1 MTTCGISRW
10 EDPKEINKRL
20 NALVSEPIW
29 EVTDEYYENEV
40 LKYYDEKCKKSK
52 AIYEEA
58 KAFQHIL
65 MPVR

>member
-29 EVTDEYYENEV
+29 EVNDEYYENEV
-40 LKYYDEKCKKSK
+40 LKYYDEKCAAPDEKCG
-52 AIYEEA
+52 A
-58 KAFQHIL
+58 L
-65 MPVR
+65 CV

>member
-40 LKYYDEKCKKSK
+40 LKYYDET
-52 AIYEEA
+52 E
-58 KAFQHIL
+58 L
-65 MPVR
+65 L